1 MIARTSIVTQLRLL
15 GLIAA
20 IGVVVV
26 VGTEHALLRGA
37 RQRFD
42 EEQTQLSVRRAREA
56 LTRTIAAERQRITE
70 TAWWDEAYAYMPLPD
85 GAPAARARAGR
96 SSRTATTTRTGPS
109 A

>member
-42 EEQTQLSVRRAREA
+42 EEPTQLSVRRAREA
-56 LTRTIAAERQRITE
+56 LTRTIAAERDQDPHLPVLLVFDVERI
-70 TAWWDEAYAYMPLPD
+70 
-85 GAPAARARAGR
+85 AAAVKGR
-96 SSRTATTTRTGPS
+96 
-109 A
+109 